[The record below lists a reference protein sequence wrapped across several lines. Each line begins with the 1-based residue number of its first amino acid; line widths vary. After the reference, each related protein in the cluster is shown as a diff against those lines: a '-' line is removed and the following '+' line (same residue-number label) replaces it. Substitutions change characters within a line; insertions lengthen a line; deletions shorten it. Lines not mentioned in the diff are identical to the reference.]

1 MKNQPLTILEL
12 GCGTGK
18 FTRVLMEVL
27 KNTDARVIASD
38 PLDTMLEEFRK
49 ILPNV
54 EVKQITA
61 EEIAFPDS
69 SIDVVLAAHCFHWF
83 ANEEAVREIYR
94 VLAPGG
100 TLGIIWAL
108 PDESV
113 PWLKEMMT
121 FFRPLEEDFKY
132 TISKETMDKVFEE
145 VGKLFTVEKES
156 GMKTSW
162 YLSYD
167 GCYKYFV
174 SKGIIQRGTNE
185 VKRQLKTWFDYVIGK
200 HFPTSEEKESITFP
214 LAYLICWCKKKQF

>member
-1 MKNQPLTILEL
+1 MLEFWKCECVFITIL
-12 GCGTGK
+12 
-18 FTRVLMEVL
+18 F
-27 KNTDARVIASD
+27 
-38 PLDTMLEEFRK
+38 
-49 ILPNV
+49 ILAIYLFIH
-54 EVKQITA
+54 K
-61 EEIAFPDS
+61 AFPGS

-185 VKRQLKTWFDYVIGK
+185 VKHQLKTWFDYVIGK